1 MSDDPNTRYVN
12 KYIQVLKGKYD
23 NLNNDMLNMEVQV
36 SFLREA
42 IEEKDKEILQ
52 LNEEIEKLKK
62 QKKPSSR
69 STKTESVQEE
79 EPSGF

>member
-1 MSDDPNTRYVN
+1 MSDDQNAKFVN

-42 IEEKDKEILQ
+42 IEEKDKQIVQ
-52 LNEEIEKLKK
+52 LVEEFEKLKK

-69 STKTESVQEE
+69 STKTESTEE
-79 EPSGF
+79 TAGF

>member
-42 IEEKDKEILQ
+42 VEEKDQQILQ

-62 QKKPSSR
+62 QKKPASR
-69 STKTESVQEE
+69 STKTESTEE
-79 EPSGF
+79 AAGF